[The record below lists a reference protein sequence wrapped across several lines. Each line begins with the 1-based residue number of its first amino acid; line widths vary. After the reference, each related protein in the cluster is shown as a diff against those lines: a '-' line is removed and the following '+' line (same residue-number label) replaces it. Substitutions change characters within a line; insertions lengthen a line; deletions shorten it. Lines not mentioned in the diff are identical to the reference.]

1 MDYQGFS
8 FKAGPH
14 FFFNP
19 HNHRLF
25 NRSWYSTRHLATNRL
40 DGCLPSF
47 NSLSRASTL
56 VSLVKALSPVGSRNA
71 LRLTYPLTREQT
83 LDPRRVTSPE
93 SVST

>member
-19 HNHRLF
+19 HNHRLL
-25 NRSWYSTRHLATNRL
+25 NRSWYSTRHLATAL
-40 DGCLPSF
+40 LEGCLPSF

-56 VSLVKALSPVGSRNA
+56 VSLVKGLSPVGS
-71 LRLTYPLTREQT
+71 LTYSPLTREQT